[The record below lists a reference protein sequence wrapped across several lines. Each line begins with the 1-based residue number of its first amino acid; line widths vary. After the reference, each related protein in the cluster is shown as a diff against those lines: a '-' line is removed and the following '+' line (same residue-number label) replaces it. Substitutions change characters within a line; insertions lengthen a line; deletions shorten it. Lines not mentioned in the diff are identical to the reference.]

1 MKDKVQIT
9 KEYYDGIAHR
19 IYRATWDK
27 DNHHLGIFDGDT
39 SFSEASNK
47 ANENLLARLDIKGS
61 ARILDIGS
69 GFGGLPRFIARAS
82 STRCHIVGL
91 NLSERENEYARYEN
105 KQAGLDD
112 LIDITCGDFNR
123 LPFQDESFHTIVSQ
137 DSMLHSSD
145 KQGLIGECS
154 RVLKKEGKLVFSD
167 ILNTGLNGEEEKIA
181 NQRINAPYLGTFEFY
196 SDSLIRSQ
204 LEVEEISD
212 LGCSNVARTYEAV
225 RNNLAEKRGPLQREE
240 GIPPEIIEGTLEA
253 LKFWVDKARE
263 GKIGWGLFMARKNV

>member
-1 MKDKVQIT
+1 MKDKVRIT

-27 DNHHLGIFDGDT
+27 DNHHLGIFNGDT
-39 SFSEASNK
+39 TFSQASNK
-47 ANENLLARLDIKGS
+47 ANENLLSRLDIKGR
-61 ARILDIGS
+61 ARVLDIGS

-82 STRCHIVGL
+82 GTRCHIVGL

-123 LPFQDESFHTIVSQ
+123 LPFQDESFDTIVSQ

-145 KQGLIGECS
+145 KKGLIVECS

-212 LGCSNVARTYEAV
+212 LGCLNVARTYETV
-225 RNNLAEKRGPLQREE
+225 RNNLVEKQNSLQREE
-240 GIPPEIIEGTLEA
+240 GIPPEIIEKTLNG

>member
-1 MKDKVQIT
+1 MKGKVQIT
-9 KEYYDGIAHR
+9 KQYYDGIAHR

-27 DNHHLGIFDGDT
+27 DNHHLGIFNGDT

-47 ANENLLARLDIKGS
+47 ANENLLSRLDIKGR
-61 ARILDIGS
+61 ARVLDIGS

-82 STRCHIVGL
+82 GTRCHIVGL

-123 LPFQDESFHTIVSQ
+123 LPFQDESFDTIVSQ

-145 KQGLIGECS
+145 KKGLIVECS

-181 NQRINAPYLGTFEFY
+181 NHRINAPYLGTFEFY
-196 SDSLIRSQ
+196 RDSLIRSQ

-225 RNNLAEKRGPLQREE
+225 RNNLAEKRDPLQCEE
-240 GIPPEIIEGTLEA
+240 GIPPEIIDKTLEA
-253 LKFWVDKARE
+253 LKFWVHKARE
-263 GKIGWGLFMARKNV
+263 GKIGWGLFMARKNL